1 VPPPSNKPLF
11 SLVVATLGRTEE
23 LGQLFASILDQ
34 SVTDIEV
41 IVVDQNPDDRLRP
54 HIENLS
60 RSVACKHIH
69 ETGYGVSWARNRG
82 LEAAAGEFVA
92 FPDDDC
98 SYSPRLLSQVADWLR
113 THPSYGLLAVGSVD
127 DTGTPSGNRWV
138 QSSCDI
144 RPHNVFRTTFCS
156 SLFFSRS
163 AIPTEVRFDQR
174 IGPGSHTPFGCGEET
189 DFVLGLLNQGMRG
202 RFERSMKVVHPRRD
216 MLTSEVSQ
224 DRAIGYGRG
233 MGRVLRKHSL
243 HALWAGLVTYDL
255 ARYGLVRTQGKRS
268 AAQLC
273 LAHAKGLVS
282 GFTARHSEAVIA
294 EVF

>member
-23 LGQLFASILDQ
+23 LGQLFASIIDQ
-34 SVTDIEV
+34 GVTDIEV
-41 IVVDQNPDDRLRP
+41 IVVDQNADERLRP
-54 HIENLS
+54 YIENLS

-69 ETGYGVSWARNRG
+69 ETGHGLSWARNCG
-82 LEAAAGEFVA
+82 LALVAGTFVA

-98 SYSPRLLSQVADWLR
+98 TYSPNLLRQVADWLSAN
-113 THPSYGLLAVGSVD
+113 PSYGLLAVGSID
-127 DTGTPSGNRWV
+127 QRGTPSGNRWV

-144 RPHNVFRTTFCS
+144 RPHNAFRTTFSS
-156 SLFFSRS
+156 SLFFRRS
-163 AIPTEVRFDQR
+163 AIGIQARFDES
-174 IGPGSHTPFGCGEET
+174 IGAGARTPYGSGEET
-189 DFVLGLLNQGMRG
+189 DFVLGLLHGGMRG
-202 RFERSMKVVHPRRD
+202 RFERSMKIVHPCRD
-216 MLTSEVSQ
+216 MLTSEVSEG
-224 DRAIGYGRG
+224 RAIGYGRG

-282 GFTARHSEAVIA
+282 GFTAVTS
-294 EVF
+294 

>member
-1 VPPPSNKPLF
+1 VPPSKPIF
-11 SLVVATLGRTEE
+11 SLVVATLGRTQE
-23 LGQLFASILDQ
+23 LGELFASILDQ
-34 SVTDIEV
+34 GLTAIEV

-54 HIENLS
+54 YIESLS
-60 RSVACKHIH
+60 RGVACKHIH
-69 ETGYGVSWARNRG
+69 DTGHGVSWARNAG
-82 LEAAAGEFVA
+82 LDAATGEFVA

-98 SYSPRLLSQVADWLR
+98 SYSQHLLSQVAEWLR
-113 THPSYGLLAVGSVD
+113 TNPSYGLLAVGSVD
-127 DTGTPSGNRWV
+127 NMGTPSGNRWV

-156 SLFFSRS
+156 SLFFRRS
-163 AIPTEVRFDQR
+163 AMAPQVRFDQR

-189 DFVLGLLNQGMRG
+189 DFVLSLLNEGLRG

-216 MLTSEVSQ
+216 MLTSDVSQ
-224 DRAIGYGRG
+224 DRAVGYGRG

-255 ARYGLVRTQGKRS
+255 ARFGVVRSRGERS

-282 GFTARHSEAVIA
+282 GFLAVTS
-294 EVF
+294 

>member
-1 VPPPSNKPLF
+1 MPPPSSRPLF
-11 SLVVATLGRTEE
+11 SLVVATVDRTEE

-34 SVTDIEV
+34 GLTGIEV
-41 IVVDQNPDDRLRP
+41 IVVDQNPDDRLCSY
-54 HIENLS
+54 IEDLS
-60 RSVACKHIH
+60 KSVACKHIH
-69 ETGYGVSWARNRG
+69 ENGCGLSWARNRG

-98 SYSPRLLSQVADWLR
+98 SYSPGLLRGVVEWLR
-113 THPSYGLLAVGSVD
+113 ANPSYGLLAVGSVD
-127 DTGTPSGNRWV
+127 DMGTPSGNRWV

-144 RPHNVFRTTFCS
+144 RPHNAFRTTFSS
-156 SLFFSRS
+156 SLFFWRS
-163 AIPTEVRFDQR
+163 AIPADARFDEL
-174 IGPGSHTPFGCGEET
+174 IGAGAQTPYGSGEET
-189 DFVLGLLNQGMRG
+189 DFVLHLLNHGLRG
-202 RFERSMKVVHPRRD
+202 RFERSMKIVHPRRD
-216 MLTSEVSQ
+216 MLTSEISK

-255 ARYGLVRTQGKRS
+255 ARYGLVWTQGNRD

-282 GFTARHSEAVIA
+282 GFTAATS
-294 EVF
+294 

>member
-34 SVTDIEV
+34 GVTDIEV
-41 IVVDQNPDDRLRP
+41 IVVDQNPDERLRP

-69 ETGYGVSWARNRG
+69 ETGHGVSWARNCG
-82 LEAAAGEFVA
+82 LAAAEGAFLA

-98 SYSPRLLSQVADWLR
+98 TYSPNLLRQVADWLR
-113 THPSYGLLAVGSVD
+113 ANPTYGLLAVGSVD

-156 SLFFSRS
+156 SLFFRRN
-163 AIPTEVRFDQR
+163 AVPAEVRFDQR

-243 HALWAGLVTYDL
+243 HALWAGLVIYDL
-255 ARYGLVRTQGKRS
+255 ARYGLVRTRGRRS

-282 GFTARHSEAVIA
+282 GFTAVTT
-294 EVF
+294 